1 VWHFHGVG
9 NPNYI
14 LPVMRAYV
22 VNKYVHPSELTLV
35 PEAPA
40 PSPQP
45 DEVIVDVYSAAL
57 NFFDVSKSY

>member
-1 VWHFHGVG
+1 
-9 NPNYI
+9 
-14 LPVMRAYV
+14 MRAYV